1 MVLLLKCGY
10 NRQSLRWATCNFRW
24 GAWWLLATLRGNNG
38 LGRFEF
44 AFFFFFLFFFLFFMI
59 EKFGF
64 VLEYNYACLI
74 FFFFFWISLSLL
86 LVFFLS
92 WGFLCILKIS
102 IGLREKQAKNEEKNM
117 DEEKSREKY
126 G

>member
-1 MVLLLKCGY
+1 MGLVVQWVVLSLKCGY

-24 GAWWLLATLRGNNG
+24 GAWWLLATLGGNNG

-74 FFFFFWISLSLL
+74 FFFFLDFT
-86 LVFFLS
+86 FT
-92 WGFLCILKIS
+92 S
-102 IGLREKQAKNEEKNM
+102 IGFFFKLGFSVYFEDLHWFARKTGKKRREKH
-117 DEEKSREKY
+117 